1 MNRVKI
7 LISSLLLTMILSC
20 GACGKKGPPVLP
32 QGHSSISMSENGGE
46 GYPGFRD
53 FDGNQLDL

>member
-1 MNRVKI
+1 MSRVKM

-32 QGHSSISMSENGGE
+32 QGHFSGSVFETGE
-46 GYPGFRD
+46 EKTLL
-53 FDGNQLDL
+53 NKN